1 MRLNN
6 FKKRLLTSFVLF
18 LLIYLIFNFNYILGF
33 TLIVLGIISILEFTN
48 ITKKIYGS
56 SVKTMFISNLIFSV
70 FVFLFCVLFF
80 IFSNFFHLKLILF
93 ILLFGCI
100 ASDVGGL
107 LFGKLFN
114 GPKLTKISPNKTIAG
129 SIGSIFLTCLLT
141 IIFLYF
147 FNKDFYL
154 IGFILGFAISIS
166 CQIGD
171 LFFSYLKRKAKIKD
185 TGKIFPGHGGVLDR
199 LDSIFF
205 GIPIGLIVHTL
216 IN

>member
-18 LLIYLIFNFNYILGF
+18 LLIYLIFNFNYILF
-33 TLIVLGIISILEFTN
+33 FILIVLGIISILEFTN

-107 LFGKLFN
+107 LFAN
-114 GPKLTKISPNKTIAG
+114 
-129 SIGSIFLTCLLT
+129 
-141 IIFLYF
+141 
-147 FNKDFYL
+147 YL
-154 IGFILGFAISIS
+154 IVQNLQNKS
-166 CQIGD
+166 
-171 LFFSYLKRKAKIKD
+171 K
-185 TGKIFPGHGGVLDR
+185 
-199 LDSIFF
+199 
-205 GIPIGLIVHTL
+205 
-216 IN
+216 